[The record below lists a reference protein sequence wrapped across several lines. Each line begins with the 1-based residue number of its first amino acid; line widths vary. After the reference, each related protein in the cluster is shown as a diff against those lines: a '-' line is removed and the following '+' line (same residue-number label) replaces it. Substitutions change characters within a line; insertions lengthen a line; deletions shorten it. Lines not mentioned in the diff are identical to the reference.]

1 MALERAQH
9 WRYAIWATA
18 VLGIAAPWVTGCT
31 GDIGP
36 QLREGDAPRT
46 PENIGAAGASASPG
60 GPSTTPPGMSPDSC
74 SAPGIEPGPSPL
86 RRLTRFEYN
95 NTVSDLLQDASA
107 PANTFPLEEAGA
119 QRVPLLLAE
128 GHVSAAQSL
137 SANVLADLPQRLPC
151 ATTAAT
157 GDMAAQEVCAQQLID
172 QLGPK
177 AYRRPLTAG
186 ERERLLSTF
195 RAGREF
201 LDFES
206 SIGAVLESMLLS
218 PQFLYRVENGTAV
231 AGDPS
236 VLQVD
241 AWGMASRLSYFLWAS
256 MPDDALLSAAQ
267 EGRLATAA
275 DVRREAERMY
285 GSERSRAVV
294 RYFNRAWLEL
304 SGVDGQHKD
313 ASAFPDYTEEIGPL
327 LRIQTETFTESLY
340 FTPGGTLN
348 ELFTA
353 PYTYMNQ
360 PLAQFFGV
368 SGPTGD
374 AFERVDLDPTK
385 HAGVLTEASLMSHF
399 ATADRTHPILRGVFV
414 RRKVLCHELPDPPP
428 GITDGRGTVV
438 DPNATERER
447 LAVHRMN
454 PSCATCHQFID
465 PVGLAFENFDATG
478 RWRDLEAGKPVDV
491 SGNLDNTDVPGPVN
505 GAVELSHKLA
515 DSEQVRECMTRNWFR
530 FANGRGETSDDA
542 CSMAR
547 VTQTF
552 SQSGGDLRELVLA
565 MTQTDAF
572 LYRTAPEAEVAP

>member
-1 MALERAQH
+1 
-9 WRYAIWATA
+9 
-18 VLGIAAPWVTGCT
+18 
-31 GDIGP
+31 
-36 QLREGDAPRT
+36 
-46 PENIGAAGASASPG
+46 
-60 GPSTTPPGMSPDSC
+60 MSPDSC
-74 SAPGIEPGPSPL
+74 STTGIAPGPSPL

-95 NTVSDLLQDASA
+95 NTVSDLLQDSSA

-128 GHVSAAQSL
+128 GYVSAAQKL
-137 SANVLADLPQRLPC
+137 SENVLAELPQRLPC
-151 ATTAAT
+151 ATAAAAS
-157 GDMAAQEVCAQQLID
+157 DMAAQEACTQQLID

-177 AYRRPLTAG
+177 AYRRPLTTD
-186 ERERLLSTF
+186 ERARLLSTF
-195 RAGREF
+195 RAGRAF

-218 PQFLYRVENGTAV
+218 PQFLYRVEDGTPV
-231 AGDPS
+231 DGDPS
-236 VLQVD
+236 VLKVD

-256 MPDDALLSAAQ
+256 MPDDALLTAAK

-294 RYFNRAWLEL
+294 RYFNRTWLEL

-313 ASAFPDYTEEIGPL
+313 ATAFPDYTDEIGPL
-327 LRIQTETFTESLY
+327 LRIQTETFTENLY
-340 FTPGGTLN
+340 FTPGGTLS

-353 PYTYMNQ
+353 PYTFMNR

-368 SGPTGD
+368 SGPAGD
-374 AFERVDLDPTK
+374 TFEKVELDPTK
-385 HAGVLTEASLMSHF
+385 HAGVLTEAALLSHF

-454 PSCATCHQFID
+454 PTCATCHQFID

-478 RWRDLEAGKPVDV
+478 RWRDLEAGEPVDV
-491 SGNLDNTDVPGPVN
+491 SGNLDNTDVPGPLN
-505 GAVELSHKLA
+505 GAVELSHRLA
-515 DSEQVRECMTRNWFR
+515 KSEQVRECMTLNWFR
-530 FANGRGETSDDA
+530 FANGRGDTPDDE
-542 CSMAR
+542 CSMAH
-547 VTQTF
+547 VNQIF
-552 SQSGGDLRELVLA
+552 SQSGGDLRELVLS

-572 LYRTAPEAEVAP
+572 LYRSAAEAEVAP